1 MLKLAFFI
9 PGAVLTASIIWAMG
23 RADLWASTMA
33 VIADPWG
40 AVMLID
46 LYIGF
51 LFTGLIIAAIERWKP
66 WAFGLLVV
74 SMVLGNIVFAGWA
87 VVRGASELRRLAAR

>member
-1 MLKLAFFI
+1 MLKLAFAI
-9 PGAVLTASIIWAMG
+9 PGAALTAAIIWAMG

-40 AVMLID
+40 LVMLID

-66 WAFGLLVV
+66 WAFGLILV
-74 SMVLGNIVFAGWA
+74 SFLLGNLVFAAWA
-87 VVRGASELRRLAAR
+87 VLRGASELRRLAVR